1 MTTSP
6 SSQALEGRIVPT
18 LVSPSPEAVQG
29 LTDADS
35 CRIAQALHHAR
46 SPNTRATYAYAW
58 SRFTAWAQG
67 RGAPPLPAS
76 PERVAAYLTE
86 LADTHGLSVATIRLH
101 RFAIGAVH
109 RNAGLDDPTAHEG
122 VRRVLSGLARA
133 NARPQRQA
141 RGLTAGAL
149 AAIRATARIPR
160 RSQGRAGRLETAGV
174 AERRGLV
181 DIALASTLRDG
192 LLRRSEAAALL
203 WGDVELL
210 ADGSGRLHL
219 RQSKGD
225 QEGLGVVLYLGSDA
239 VRDLRAIRPAEGLI
253 DARAPVFG
261 LSPSQV
267 GRRLRA
273 AAQAAGLGDGFTAHS
288 GRVGMAQDLAA
299 TGAELPELMTAGRWR
314 TSAMVARYTA
324 AQSAGRGAVARYYGH
339 RNGAAHPDPDST

>member
-1 MTTSP
+1 M
-6 SSQALEGRIVPT
+6 
-18 LVSPSPEAVQG
+18 
-29 LTDADS
+29 
-35 CRIAQALHHAR
+35 
-46 SPNTRATYAYAW
+46 
-58 SRFTAWAQG
+58 
-67 RGAPPLPAS
+67 
-76 PERVAAYLTE
+76 AAYLTG
-86 LADTHGLSVATIRLH
+86 LADERRLSVATIRLH
-101 RFAIGAVH
+101 RFAIGAAH
-109 RNAGLDDPTAHEG
+109 RSAGLDDPTAHEG
-122 VRRVLSGLARA
+122 VRRVLAGLARA

-174 AERRGLV
+174 ADRRGLV

-192 LLRRSEAAALL
+192 LLRRSEAAALR

-219 RQSKGD
+219 RRSKTD
-225 QEGLGVVLYLGSDA
+225 QEGLGTVLYLGPDA
-239 VRDLRAIRPAEGLI
+239 VRDLRAIRPAEALI

-261 LSPSQV
+261 LSASQV

-273 AAQAAGLGDGFTAHS
+273 AAQAAGLGDGSTAHS

-324 AQSAGRGAVARYYGH
+324 AQTAGRGAVARYYGR
-339 RNGAAHPDPDST
+339 RNGAAHPAPHSA

>member
-1 MTTSP
+1 M
-6 SSQALEGRIVPT
+6 
-18 LVSPSPEAVQG
+18 
-29 LTDADS
+29 
-35 CRIAQALHHAR
+35 
-46 SPNTRATYAYAW
+46 
-58 SRFTAWAQG
+58 
-67 RGAPPLPAS
+67 
-76 PERVAAYLTE
+76 AAYLTE
-86 LADTHGLSVATIRLH
+86 LAGAHQLSVATIRLH

-109 RNAGLDDPTAHEG
+109 RNAGFDDPTAHEG
-122 VRRVLSGLARA
+122 VRGVLAGLARA
-133 NARPQRQA
+133 NARPQQQA
-141 RGLTAGAL
+141 RALTAEAL

-160 RSQGRAGRLETAGV
+160 RSQGRERRMETAGV

-192 LLRRSEAAALL
+192 LLRRSEAAALR
-203 WGDVELL
+203 WGDVELP
-210 ADGSGRLHL
+210 ADGSGRLHV

-225 QEGLGVVLYLGSDA
+225 LEGMGAVLYLGPDA

-253 DARAPVFG
+253 DVQAPVFG
-261 LSPSQV
+261 LSASQI

-339 RNGAAHPDPDST
+339 RHGVTHPAPHST

>member
-1 MTTSP
+1 MTPSP
-6 SSQALEGRIVPT
+6 TSQAPSDGRSPT
-18 LVSPSPEAVQG
+18 PASRPPAAVTG
-29 LTDADS
+29 LTDADNR
-35 CRIAQALHHAR
+35 RIAQALHHSR
-46 SPNTRATYAYAW
+46 SPNTRAAYAHAW
-58 SRFTAWAQG
+58 RRFAAWTQG
-67 RGAPPLPAS
+67 RGAPPLPAA
-76 PERVAAYLTE
+76 PERVAAYLTG
-86 LADTHGLSVATIRLH
+86 LADVHRLSVATIRLH
-101 RFAIGAVH
+101 RFAIGAAH
-109 RNAGLDDPTAHEG
+109 RSAGLDDPTAHEG
-122 VRRVLSGLARA
+122 VRRVLAGLARA

-160 RSQGRAGRLETAGV
+160 RSQGRAGRLETSGV
-174 AERRGLV
+174 ADRRGLV

-192 LLRRSEAAALL
+192 LLRRSEAAALR

-225 QEGLGVVLYLGSDA
+225 QEGLGTVLYLGPDA
-239 VRDLRAIRPAEGLI
+239 VRDLRAIRPDEGLI
-253 DARAPVFG
+253 DAQAPVFG
-261 LSPSQV
+261 LSASQV

-324 AQSAGRGAVARYYGH
+324 AQTAGRGAVARYYGR
-339 RNGAAHPDPDST
+339 RNGAAHPEPHSA